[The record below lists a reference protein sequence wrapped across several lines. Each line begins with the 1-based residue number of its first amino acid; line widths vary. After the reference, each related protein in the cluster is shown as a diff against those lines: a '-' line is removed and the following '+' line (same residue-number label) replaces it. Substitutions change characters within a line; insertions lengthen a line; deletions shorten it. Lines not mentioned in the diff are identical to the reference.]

1 MVSYDELID
10 PQPELNCTDIEEED
24 DDSENEYFDPGS
36 KMQRRTE
43 QPSQGQASATDCGAH
58 EGSVSYILV
67 SIVQSVLF
75 VVK

>member
-43 QPSQGQASATDCGAH
+43 QPSQGR
-58 EGSVSYILV
+58 L
-67 SIVQSVLF
+67 IVVLMR
-75 VVK
+75 KA